1 MTRGAKLIALAKN
14 AEVVK
19 DLEEILDDSFEDPN
33 FSDET
38 DTSDCQ
44 STDGMESILSAL
56 SPNKECKLPE
66 KAALKSNVSRRLYL
80 HQSKPRPPS
89 SLDICNG
96 SSPMNPPTSRPTE
109 VASQSKSKVV
119 LPCSSF
125 ATSTP
130 KPKPAKTQFIVISE
144 TPQILQNNENINS
157 ENGVQDDSFLTSPN
171 PQSETSAFST
181 SFRSIESILGLKT
194 PRFTKISGKT
204 QILPNN
210 ENVNSKNIS
219 LKNSSSTSPNLQPEI
234 SAPSTSLNGK
244 NSNLEFQTSNRTSVP
259 SNESGFKRIALSSE
273 SVLAHSSDNSNRNGD
288 SLLAHSSDNSTRN
301 GDSLFAHSS
310 NNSTSVGDSP
320 FAHSSINS
328 THAGGTPLVQPS
340 NNSTPARTDWVTAL
354 LNETREGQLI
364 LSWFDKTGSLSM
376 TKRSKLVKKIMEE
389 ELEKDPSKSVQPE
402 RFEEIASA
410 ICKIFPTEEKS
421 TYYTAYF
428 RDASGNAHNARGK
441 LYDKYKK
448 LRTDFRAEG
457 LIMGRCFSKKKEES
471 TNSEDNNE
479 LAVNPEI
486 ETADA
491 WLQSNTEPQ
500 ETVVKFIQISCSY
513 RLAKFQR
520 TPGKEIY
527 NYLALYP
534 SLSQPNGYI
543 LVNDKI
549 LTLHALSLLAIISPT
564 VTVKKKWRPSKIEA
578 KDGFFI
584 FATSE
589 DEAKEKVERRNAKLQ
604 LHGIEVLPT
613 AVVITP
619 PSPNNWLH
627 KVILKDIHYDCPSA
641 LKCIDVCM
649 KLFVLLQVPVPSDSL
664 LTWHFLKTYVYNFS
678 SNAELLYPSLKQLK
692 KDLKF

>member
-1 MTRGAKLIALAKN
+1 
-14 AEVVK
+14 
-19 DLEEILDDSFEDPN
+19 
-33 FSDET
+33 
-38 DTSDCQ
+38 
-44 STDGMESILSAL
+44 
-56 SPNKECKLPE
+56 
-66 KAALKSNVSRRLYL
+66 
-80 HQSKPRPPS
+80 
-89 SLDICNG
+89 
-96 SSPMNPPTSRPTE
+96 MNPPTSHPTE
-109 VASQSKSKVV
+109 VASQSKSKIV

-130 KPKPAKTQFIVISE
+130 KSKPAKTQFIVISE
-144 TPQILQNNENINS
+144 TPQILQNNENINP
-157 ENGVQDDSFLTSPN
+157 ENGLQDDSCLTSPN

-194 PRFTKISGKT
+194 PRFTKISEMT

-210 ENVNSKNIS
+210 GNVNSKNIS

-259 SNESGFKRIALSSE
+259 SNGSGFKRIALSSE

-288 SLLAHSSDNSTRN
+288 SLLAHPSNNSTRN

-320 FAHSSINS
+320 FAHSSINL
-328 THAGGTPLVQPS
+328 THAGGTPLVLPS

-364 LSWFDKTGSLSM
+364 LSWFEKTGSLSM

-428 RDASGNAHNARGK
+428 RDASGKAHNARGK

-457 LIMGRCFSKKKEES
+457 LIMGRCFSKKNEES

-513 RLAKFQR
+513 RLAKFQK

-543 LVNDKI
+543 LIDHDFDIVHPGKGNLLFQKWDFLRESIINFAKRQCFRKDFMLTLKSFNIDLDCFNDKI